1 MKYYL
6 IVGEASG
13 DLHASRLMQSL
24 MQYDPEAEFRF
35 FGGDLMAKVSGT
47 RVKHY
52 RELAYMGFVPVLLHL
67 PTIFKNMKMC
77 KEDIMRWK
85 PDAVILVDYPGF
97 NLSIAK
103 FVKKN
108 TNIPVYYYI
117 SPKIWAWKEWRIKA
131 IKRDVKE
138 MFSILPFEVP
148 FYEKKHNYKIHYV
161 GNPTAEEVDNFRH
174 VYLESKDEF
183 CQRNGLSSK
192 PIIALLAGS
201 RKQEIKDNLPS
212 MLEAAR
218 HFEDYQMVVAAAP
231 SITESY
237 YKKFLGD
244 SEAKMVKTQT
254 YELLSHATV
263 ALVTSGT
270 ATLETALLNVPQVV
284 CYETPVPKL
293 IRFAF
298 KHIIKVRFISLVNL
312 IADKEIVQELLADRF
327 SIRNIANELYRI
339 LPGQPSRERMLA
351 DYQLVRNRLGNEVA
365 PDNAARIMV
374 EKLISSHANQYV
386 NRQINESTN
395 EQVCEL
401 VSEQYETLT
410 HEHTDHNG
418 KVLIGESKID
428 N

>member
-35 FGGDLMAKVSGT
+35 FGGDLMAKVGGT

-174 VYLESKDEF
+174 VYSESKDEF

-339 LPGQPSRERMLA
+339 LPGQSSRERMLA
-351 DYQLVRNRLGNEVA
+351 DYQLVRDRLGSEVA

-374 EKLISSHANQYV
+374 EKLTNKRAYDISS
-386 NRQINESTN
+386 RPENEF
-395 EQVCEL
+395 
-401 VSEQYETLT
+401 VSEQTYE
-410 HEHTDHNG
+410 
-418 KVLIGESKID
+418 
-428 N
+428 

>member
-35 FGGDLMAKVSGT
+35 FGGDLMAKVGGT

-148 FYEKKHNYKIHYV
+148 FYEKKHNYKIYYV

-174 VYLESKDEF
+174 VYSESKDEF

-237 YKKFLGD
+237 YKKFF
-244 SEAKMVKTQT
+244 
-254 YELLSHATV
+254 
-263 ALVTSGT
+263 
-270 ATLETALLNVPQVV
+270 
-284 CYETPVPKL
+284 
-293 IRFAF
+293 R
-298 KHIIKVRFISLVNL
+298 
-312 IADKEIVQELLADRF
+312 
-327 SIRNIANELYRI
+327 
-339 LPGQPSRERMLA
+339 
-351 DYQLVRNRLGNEVA
+351 
-365 PDNAARIMV
+365 
-374 EKLISSHANQYV
+374 
-386 NRQINESTN
+386 
-395 EQVCEL
+395 
-401 VSEQYETLT
+401 
-410 HEHTDHNG
+410 
-418 KVLIGESKID
+418 
-428 N
+428 

>member
-24 MQYDPEAEFRF
+24 MQYDPAAEFRF
-35 FGGDLMAKVSGT
+35 LGGDLMQRVGGT

-77 KEDIMRWK
+77 KEDIVCWQ
-85 PDAVILVDYPGF
+85 PDVVILIDYPGF

-103 FVKKN
+103 YVKKN
-108 TNIPVYYYI
+108 TNIPVFYYI

-138 MFSILPFEVP
+138 MFSILPFEIP
-148 FYEKKHNYKIHYV
+148 FYEKKHHYKIHYV
-161 GNPTAEEVDNFRH
+161 GNPTKEEVDNFQH
-174 VYLESKDEF
+174 VYTESKDEF
-183 CQRNGLSSK
+183 CQRNNLSSK
-192 PIIALLAGS
+192 PIIAILAGS

-218 HFEDYQMVVAAAP
+218 HFEDYQMVIAAAP
-231 SITESY
+231 SIEKSY
-237 YKKFLGD
+237 YKKYLGD
-244 SEAKMVKTQT
+244 SEAKMVELQT
-254 YELLSHATV
+254 YELLTHSTA

-327 SIRNIANELYRI
+327 SIYNIANELYRI
-339 LPGQPSRERMLA
+339 LPGQPARERMLA
-351 DYQLVRNRLGNEVA
+351 DYQIVREHLGDAIA

-374 EKLISSHANQYV
+374 EKLTGSIAQVGFSVTND
-386 NRQINESTN
+386 NE
-395 EQVCEL
+395 
-401 VSEQYETLT
+401 
-410 HEHTDHNG
+410 
-418 KVLIGESKID
+418 
-428 N
+428 